1 MMPLNSKRWC
11 RCVIL
16 IHRTSTLLT
25 SQPTKRMEV
34 AVLQHS
40 CCISHWCGSAQGG
53 VKERDSALQKR
64 QEEGALG
71 CRHTA
76 GRRQGW
82 AKPRVSFQKEKKKE
96 KEQERES
103 RGQYA
108 AVGAARCCA
117 AAGTEQKSIA
127 PGMLRCSTKSSGHRT
142 LLGCGS
148 APTAART
155 GSSAAAQRSC
165 ALSMHRNQS

>member
-82 AKPRVSFQKEKKKE
+82 AKPRVSFQKEKKKR
-96 KEQERES
+96 KRTRKGKQ
-103 RGQYA
+103 
-108 AVGAARCCA
+108 
-117 AAGTEQKSIA
+117 GTICSCGSCE
-127 PGMLRCSTKSSGHRT
+127 MLRCCWDRAEVHCPGDAALQHQKQRPPHTAGMRLSPNSCKDREQRCSSVK
-142 LLGCGS
+142 LCFVY
-148 APTAART
+148 A
-155 GSSAAAQRSC
+155 
-165 ALSMHRNQS
+165 